1 LTRRDDL
8 WPVRGTQSDKLP
20 PRSIDRGF
28 FSSSSKLHSD
38 DRLCCAAAQ
47 SLHNARRSG
56 IRTWSGNGQLASKS
70 IMGVHIDL
78 TGRRFGRLIV
88 LRKGKN
94 RGRRVTWL
102 CQCKCGQR
110 KTLVADYL
118 TSKHYRSCG
127 CLRNEKTGRRSTT
140 HGDTRSRLPSKE
152 YRAWHHMKGRCYNPF
167 DPRYPGCGGKGI
179 KVCHRWR
186 DSFPAFL
193 RDLGRAP
200 PNTNL
205 KRRHLDLDYEPG
217 NCSWEL
223 RSKRKLKFRNR
234 RSL

>member
-1 LTRRDDL
+1 M
-8 WPVRGTQSDKLP
+8 
-20 PRSIDRGF
+20 
-28 FSSSSKLHSD
+28 
-38 DRLCCAAAQ
+38 
-47 SLHNARRSG
+47 HNARSSG
-56 IRTWSGNGQLASKS
+56 IHRWSGNGQLASKT

-110 KTLVADYL
+110 KIFVTEYL

-127 CLRNEKTGRRSTT
+127 CLRSEETRRRSIT
-140 HGDTRSRLPSKE
+140 HGDTRMRQPTKE
-152 YRAWHHMKGRCYNPF
+152 YRAWSHMKGRCYNPF

-179 KVCHRWR
+179 KVYRRWR

-193 RDLGRAP
+193 HDLGRAP
-200 PNTNL
+200 PHTIL
-205 KRRHLDLDYEPG
+205 KRRDLDRDYEPE
-217 NCSWEL
+217 NCFWEPRL
-223 RSKRKLKFRNR
+223 KRKLKFRR
-234 RSL
+234 RHAL